1 MKMFVH
7 HKSWKNKIMK
17 EIAFRNVYVLKDLS
31 KIESN
36 YFKRNPHS
44 W

>member
-1 MKMFVH
+1 
-7 HKSWKNKIMK
+7 MK
-17 EIAFRNVYVLKDLS
+17 EIAFRNLYFLKDLS

-44 W
+44 